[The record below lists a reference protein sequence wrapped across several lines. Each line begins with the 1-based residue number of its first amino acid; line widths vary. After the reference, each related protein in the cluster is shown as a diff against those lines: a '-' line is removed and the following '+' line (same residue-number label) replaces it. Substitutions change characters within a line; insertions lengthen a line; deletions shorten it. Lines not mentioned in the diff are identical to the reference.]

1 LVDWVPELDRTE
13 LSALSEWVRGG
24 VMAEVYNGIRDDGS
38 SMFSEINEFNR
49 QYVLERIE
57 DDKTLTFAQ
66 VFVAMKVFKRE
77 VHPLHLF
84 NS

>member
-1 LVDWVPELDRTE
+1 MVDWVPELDRTE

-24 VMAEVYNGIRDDGS
+24 VMAEFYSGDEPNIG
-38 SMFSEINEFNR
+38 MFPEIDELKR
-49 QYVLERIE
+49 QYRLESIE
-57 DDKTLTFAQ
+57 EDKTLNFVQ
-66 VFVAMKVFKRE
+66 VFVAMKVLKRE